1 MESSYVKHPLEFAR
15 YLSLTLAPLAI
26 LSQLWLDTSYS
37 SGARAGAFFT
47 GAGLLVCQV
56 AINTVDNAFSA
67 GMDMAAVS
75 PSLLLEGH
83 VPRCVL
89 TQCL

>member
-1 MESSYVKHPLEFAR
+1 MKQSGILVGYLLGFLLFRLE
-15 YLSLTLAPLAI
+15 LTSDRSAV

-37 SGARAGAFFT
+37 SGARAGAFFS
-47 GAGLLVCQV
+47 GLGLLVCQL

-75 PSLLLEGH
+75 CFSGH
-83 VPRCVL
+83 YGQFV
-89 TQCL
+89 